1 MTKFSIIITTFGV
14 LEYLKEC
21 LRSLQNFEDIE
32 ILVGIDGCE
41 KTKSAFEGFQHS
53 KKCRFFY
60 FPVNSGTYNVK
71 NNLIKEAKGETIL
84 FFDSDDIA
92 LSNLLDRWDSNYDI
106 IRLKFQDFGDKINK
120 IEVAQGVF
128 FIKKQILNQ
137 LIGFQPW
144 KCNADAEF
152 RMRVEFN
159 NLKVKEDDVISFMRR
174 KHDKN
179 LTTAKNT
186 AMGSKLRKEYENI
199 INNKVKTKNW
209 SNPKIEIREY
219 YEL

>member
-1 MTKFSIIITTFGV
+1 
-14 LEYLKEC
+14 
-21 LRSLQNFEDIE
+21 
-32 ILVGIDGCE
+32 
-41 KTKSAFEGFQHS
+41 
-53 KKCRFFY
+53 
-60 FPVNSGTYNVK
+60 
-71 NNLIKEAKGETIL
+71 
-84 FFDSDDIA
+84 
-92 LSNLLDRWDSNYDI
+92 
-106 IRLKFQDFGDKINK
+106 
-120 IEVAQGVF
+120 
-128 FIKKQILNQ
+128 
-137 LIGFQPW
+137 
-144 KCNADAEF
+144 
-152 RMRVEFN
+152 MRVEFN

>member
-1 MTKFSIIITTFGV
+1 MISLCCINVSSIGQSSIITTATISASDSNN
-14 LEYLKEC
+14 KK
-21 LRSLQNFEDIE
+21 IE
-32 ILVGIDGCE
+32 FL
-41 KTKSAFEGFQHS
+41 SA
-53 KKCRFFY
+53 
-60 FPVNSGTYNVK
+60 GTYNVK